1 MDKEMAD
8 KPVGRSTFFEIFK
21 TQCSES
27 DLGPISLNWFEE
39 LSLEASPYESKM
51 LDKTEYRTGWLDQST
66 FKTPKG
72 KLSVYSQLASTP
84 MIFKEQ
90 STTLRLL
97 PSPVQDLGQKR
108 IGAGQESL
116 TNKEH
121 RTSPCIMKTKMDQ
134 ANEISVSPFDT
145 CLNTRSSV
153 LRSSFRTPQKN
164 IVPVAYGSLFC
175 SPKLLEVKTPKCIS
189 ESLGAEVDPD
199 MSWSSSLA
207 TPPTLGTTE
216 IIAKEND
223 SLSGSKEHDDRIAKV
238 LHNFY
243 NCTSPEKNGIN
254 MESTPEIVKLNAESD
269 VKDCELEKMLDG
281 SFGETSSFQDP
292 SHIPDKAAVDSLAFN
307 ALKDGEKCEATEDMP
322 NGKEDVLCVCL
333 SSSKPG
339 NLQKVK
345 TDLHSKKKHLDKMK
359 AAELQEIDGVTGNFR
374 DVRLMKCERELDFP
388 RCKLF
393 AADASNNRMQMP
405 SENQKFTNLHVPSSL
420 TSEWSQ
426 LDLSGLDSV
435 ELERKSSSDICSQ
448 VNLCNKKNSQDK
460 LAHSLDTSTNF
471 STLETPLLNAMEGQ
485 KWLNINFSENMD
497 DEIKMY
503 ENNSISETSPRC
515 SASASVQ
522 DLNLVKGCAT
532 ETVSKVSCFDCR
544 TFMETANFAE
554 YSVIHDNCFPKH
566 LKEISQFSIT
576 DAASHPL
583 LYNVSTS
590 NIHDSLTW
598 STSNDDSSKRSGLK
612 SINVLPSLKKR
623 SKKFLYTLNET
634 VLYKEGKIQKD
645 LSTES
650 LIHSALSHSEF
661 VSHTF
666 KGSDAVSKDDQDLPV
681 LSTEGKCLLSETEE
695 KSVSSKYATK
705 TDIANNSSAS
715 SFNNELVHH
724 ELKDV
729 VKNNREEHQ
738 PVTSDMASTWR
749 DYLVDASNTNAGPS
763 IKHKVLVTA
772 CFFTTKYSKM
782 DFGRTIQSPK
792 KDVLAG
798 NTNTNLNATVAP
810 QQGPQCRQTSSD
822 NDHLIE
828 FELEPVSMTNC
839 NCSNSLSEINLDK
852 NNSDSIRCNRNTSA
866 KENYATN
873 KLPIHECK
881 GIINSPLKIQSYKNS
896 STMLKGGNKM
906 DGGSFLKVTADNR
919 ETESAENDENKFQT
933 ADNKNI
939 VGVESGN
946 KVLDRTDLSSLPVV
960 ISEKSTLPL
969 LQDVPAFSAQE
980 SVSTKAQKARLVLL
994 SKKGPEPNAEIKHR
1008 IMKAVEYPLKCTASD
1023 NNINSVTSLCFNKRA
1038 KENSENKEKWLGH
1051 ASFSAHSLKQRFDG
1065 FQTASNKQIKL
1076 SENSITRSKM
1086 LFKDMEDECLKDLS
1100 TDGIKSISN
1109 KVTSENKISSVLENK
1124 LDTDSSPS
1132 FDSQAGLVEFNNP
1145 HCILFK
1151 SMHSSFQNLP
1161 KNQQQLREQNQTLTA
1176 SQEAE
1181 ITELSNILEET
1192 GSQFEFTQFRNSVTQ
1207 NNASELYVSV
1217 GTSEMINSKNISGLC
1232 KNSDSVDDFETE
1244 VKISDNFLS
1253 KCADTESK
1261 MVGNKKEDNFNL
1273 QKYNCEEVA
1282 SNLHAN
1288 ENRML
1293 CIPIFSIPMQEK
1305 CSNLEGFCSA
1315 GGKKIHISNKA
1326 LTRATKLFS
1335 DLDDGSEML
1344 KFTEINTKSRCSNK
1358 CMSSNWNVSRCP
1370 TEKGNCCATNLKD
1383 TQVASEHTSQN
1394 NQIHMENKPK
1404 NDGENIHIIG
1414 STEVNNLKDNAQYS
1428 ALEMGNSLP
1437 SSESHAQSLKILQQL
1452 PNQGDT
1458 QVKSNSQE
1466 VLSDLTCFGEAAKT
1480 EEMFTLNILDEI
1492 EQLDHNTKEQKISSG
1507 HKCLSQNFQT
1517 VTNISVSEA
1526 LLDEAPH
1533 LLPETYAEKE
1543 LNKVVSILNRQMTN
1557 SISKE
1562 GADTISVQKSIN
1574 MNQDETKM
1582 CFDHYQ
1588 INIQQDKDFKI
1599 KDTMQTNVIGFHTA
1613 SGKKITTAD
1622 ESLAKAKL
1630 FFAEENIFF
1639 ENEDNGNFEDP
1650 EIQSLNEKK
1659 GNKTFVGDC
1668 ELFLEN
1674 TANCIEEKL
1683 DLTDNPVSKK
1693 PGKDAFKLIVQSSST
1708 EKTVREN
1715 LSLESSVLA
1724 NLANEPEK
1732 YAEAFYSKRPIA
1744 VDFGNLDSE
1753 FYTESRKSV
1762 VSKVSVFET
1771 ESFGERKLEHSSRK
1785 SDASKHT
1792 LLVSSTDQT
1801 TDMHVTQVSH
1811 TSVENPVHENAQSI
1825 LTVKDDKNKCHDCF
1839 YVSLGNLSD
1848 SSSFV
1853 KCHTKQSECQNSND
1867 TCHIINCVSEN
1878 IPNTCQEQPL
1888 TSLSSDKNSFISF
1901 KDTFH
1906 NKSCINPK
1914 NDLKLLGAEN
1924 TLKISATKVESS
1936 FSKPLKDGPFV
1947 FSTAKGKTVTVSED
1961 ALKRVRQLFPE
1972 NPDNPIKQN
1981 IKTKLEI
1988 NRVDVT
1994 TDRLKTFENTNCP
2007 IFNNSVNVEKTEMDN
2022 VSTVHF
2028 PNANKNSH
2036 KDKQTLYQK
2045 RNTSPDL
2052 GSETSLQS
2060 LSFQMKNKLSGIYK
2074 SPKKLNHP
2082 GDFPAG
2088 NLGFF
2093 STASGKHVQLS
2104 EDSLKKARQ
2113 LFFEMENNSLDGQ
2126 QSILD
2131 MKYGYKVS
2139 SVGGKIGKGGTASAS
2154 VLVNMELVKSQEKN
2168 PPNPELIL
2176 SPPFGFSTA
2185 SGKKVLVSENA
2196 LHKVTG
2202 IVRDFDNIASTKCCY
2217 ADHVNSMQDSG
2228 SAIKTS
2234 VNYVGKAKAGVEIK
2248 NSRIQETCNKET
2260 DLSGISHETK
2270 PLENICSKSL
2280 GLTHSEED
2288 KHLTLLK
2295 NAFMLKDSCSSK
2307 NEHQRMGK
2315 NSKVVLCSTPTK
2327 PKQGVY
2333 LTCSQI
2339 PENYLE
2345 TEVVES
2351 AKALME
2357 DCDLTD
2363 YELQNSTKKSLLAC
2377 RKMDKNFPL
2386 NMRMGKRRMAEQISV
2401 EEPPIKRKLLPEF
2414 DRTKDPH
2421 KSLNASKSTPDGTIK
2436 DRRKFIYRVPLK
2448 PVTCSPFSATK
2459 VRQEVRNPN
2468 FTLPDQ
2474 NFKGFIS
2481 KSDTSSSSISS
2492 CFTPLSKTSAEKSEK
2507 TKNLDI
2513 QSKTAKFFV
2522 PPFKT
2527 KLDDLA
2533 DEKLGNKT
2541 LDSLT
2546 NSNVNVDKE
2555 QKDALVQQSTGEG
2568 EAYQS
2573 DERDCTKHAA
2583 ARNLG
2588 NDGADLTNMITNLQ
2602 QARNLQEMRI
2612 RKKYRQNIRPQP
2624 GSLYIMKTSAVKR
2637 ISLKAAVENNS
2648 LHIYSTEQ
2656 LYMYGVSKH
2665 CIQVNS
2671 INAESFEFLIQD
2683 FFSEEY
2689 FLAGHG
2695 VQLADGGWLIP
2706 TDEGRAGK
2714 NEFYRALCDTPGV
2727 DPKLITDAWVYNH
2740 YRWIVWKLAA
2750 MEVSFPQEFASRCLT
2765 PERVLLQLKYRYDL
2779 EVDKSKRS
2787 AIKKIM
2793 ERDDT
2798 AARTLVL
2805 CISKIISLSPN
2816 TSENPATKSRFKNN
2830 KDSAI
2835 IEVTDSWYSIRA
2847 VLDLPLKVLLQRRR
2861 LTVGQKIIVH
2871 GAELVGSQNACT
2883 PLEAP
2888 DTLMLKWMEKK
2899 PTGSYVFRN
2908 NRAEEREAAKHA
2920 ENQQKHLE
2928 ALFAK
2933 IQAEYEQNEGKTR
2946 KRVLRSCALTRQQIQ
2961 TLQDGAELYE
2971 AIQNSPDPGYM
2982 EGYLSE
2988 EQLRALNTHRR
2999 MLNDKK
3005 QAQIQA
3011 EFKKALESVEQE
3023 EHGYSIREVSTV
3035 WKLRVVDYRKQEK
3048 VKVVMLNIWRPLSDV
3063 FSQLKEGNR
3072 YRIYQ
3077 LATSESKGKLDA
3089 ANVQLTATKK
3099 TQYLQLSASQ
3109 EILLEIY
3116 IPRNAVLFS
3125 KLLDLSFQP
3134 ACGEV
3139 DLVGFVISVNKST
3152 GFSTLVY
3159 LSDENLNLVAIKI
3172 WMDLKQLAVEDII
3185 KPCTLISASNIQWQS
3200 ANFRLEIPTLFAGD
3214 LSLFSANPKEG
3225 CLQERFNELK
3235 NTIENVNSFC
3245 NDAKCKLM
3253 NLLQTNGPQV
3263 NNLNKECGLSFLS
3276 PSQKSNLCVGNKN
3289 HTSFPNSEMKYQSP
3303 LSVSKPDVKLAPQG
3317 LAKMTPHTPN
3327 ENHPKNCKKRKA
3339 MDLLSQI
3346 PPPPPLT
3353 PVCSVV
3359 SPSLKKAFQ
3368 PPRSSDFQCSKL
3380 LKGTNHNSLH
3390 ITTLTRSNEITP
3402 LAETD
3407 LIADEELAMINTQAL
3422 LCNLPKE
3429 KKTDYTEKTISAAS
3443 RDSLDHLVHD
3453 NSPMSAAGT
3462 NALQNSTE
3470 GTEALEKDTSKTENL
3485 FTVPKKLQRHKKRKH
3500 Y

>member
-1 MDKEMAD
+1 MDNEMAN
-8 KPVGRSTFFEIFK
+8 KPVGRSIFFEIFK

-39 LSLEASPYESKM
+39 LSLEAPPYESKM
-51 LDKTEYRTGWLDQST
+51 LEEPEYQTGWLDQST

-72 KLSVYSQLASTP
+72 KLSLYSQLASTP
-84 MIFKEQ
+84 MIFKEH

-108 IGAGQESL
+108 IGAGKESL
-116 TNKEH
+116 ANKEH
-121 RTSPCIMKTKMDQ
+121 RTSPCIMKTKVDQ
-134 ANEISVSPFDT
+134 ANEISLSRFDT
-145 CLNTRSSV
+145 CLNTRSPV

-164 IVPVAYGSLFC
+164 MVPVAYGSLFC

-207 TPPTLGTTE
+207 TPPTLGATE

-243 NCTSPEKNGIN
+243 NHTSPEKNDIN
-254 MESTPEIVKLNAESD
+254 MESTPKIVNLNAESD
-269 VKDCELEKMLDG
+269 VKDCELEKVLDG
-281 SFGETSSFQDP
+281 SFGETNGFQDP
-292 SHIPDKAAVDSLAFN
+292 SPIPDKAAVNLLAFN
-307 ALKDGEKCEATEDMP
+307 ALQDGEKCEATEDMP
-322 NGKEDVLCVCL
+322 NGEEDVLSICL
-333 SSSKPG
+333 TGSKPG

-359 AAELQEIDGVTGNFR
+359 AAELQETNRVTGNFR
-374 DVRLMKCERELDFP
+374 DVCLMKRERELDFP

-393 AADASNNRMQMP
+393 AANASNNRMQMP

-426 LDLSGLDSV
+426 LDLSSLDS
-435 ELERKSSSDICSQ
+435 ELLR
-448 VNLCNKKNSQDK
+448 
-460 LAHSLDTSTNF
+460 
-471 STLETPLLNAMEGQ
+471 
-485 KWLNINFSENMD
+485 
-497 DEIKMY
+497 
-503 ENNSISETSPRC
+503 
-515 SASASVQ
+515 
-522 DLNLVKGCAT
+522 
-532 ETVSKVSCFDCR
+532 
-544 TFMETANFAE
+544 
-554 YSVIHDNCFPKH
+554 
-566 LKEISQFSIT
+566 
-576 DAASHPL
+576 AAS
-583 LYNVSTS
+583 
-590 NIHDSLTW
+590 
-598 STSNDDSSKRSGLK
+598 
-612 SINVLPSLKKR
+612 
-623 SKKFLYTLNET
+623 
-634 VLYKEGKIQKD
+634 
-645 LSTES
+645 ES
-650 LIHSALSHSEF
+650 A
-661 VSHTF
+661 
-666 KGSDAVSKDDQDLPV
+666 
-681 LSTEGKCLLSETEE
+681 EGKCLLSDTE
-695 KSVSSKYATK
+695 KNSVSSKYATK
-705 TDIANNSSAS
+705 TDVANNSSTS
-715 SFNNELVHH
+715 SFNNGLVHH

-749 DYLVDASNTNAGPS
+749 EYLVDASNTNAVSS

-772 CFFTTKYSKM
+772 CLFTTKYSKM
-782 DFGRTIQSPK
+782 DFGRTIHVVQSPIR
-792 KDVLAG
+792 DVEDR
-798 NTNTNLNATVAP
+798 NTNINLNVTVAP

-822 NDHLIE
+822 NEHLIE

-839 NCSNSLSEINLDK
+839 NCSNSLSEINLDI
-852 NNSDSIRCNRNTSA
+852 NNSNSICCNRNIST
-866 KENYATN
+866 KENDATD
-873 KLPIHECK
+873 KLPVHECK
-881 GIINSPLKIQSYKNS
+881 GIINSPFEIQSCTNS
-896 STMLKGGNKM
+896 STMLKGGNKT
-906 DGGSFLKVTADNR
+906 DGISFLKVTADNQK
-919 ETESAENDENKFQT
+919 TESAENDENKFQT
-933 ADNKNI
+933 AANKNI

-946 KVLDRTDLSSLPVV
+946 KVLDCKDLSSLREV
-960 ISEKSTLPL
+960 ISEKSMLPL

-994 SKKGPEPNAEIKHR
+994 SKKGPEPNAEDKHH
-1008 IMKAVEYPLKCTASD
+1008 IMKALEFPLKCTASD
-1023 NNINSVTSLCFNKRA
+1023 NNLNSITSLCFNRKA
-1038 KENSENKEKWLGH
+1038 EENSENNKEKWLGH
-1051 ASFSAHSLKQRFDG
+1051 ASFSVHSLKRRFDG

-1076 SENSITRSKM
+1076 SENSITRGKM
-1086 LFKDMEDECLKDLS
+1086 LFRDIEDECLKDLS
-1100 TDGIKSISN
+1100 TDGIKNISN
-1109 KVTSENKISSVLENK
+1109 KVTSRNKISSVLENK
-1124 LDTDSSPS
+1124 LDTNSSPS
-1132 FDSQAGLVEFNNP
+1132 FDSQAGLFEFNNP
-1145 HCILFK
+1145 HSLLFK
-1151 SMHSSFQNLP
+1151 SIHSSFQNLP
-1161 KNQQQLREQNQTLTA
+1161 KNQQQFPEQNQTLTA

-1192 GSQFEFTQFRNSVTQ
+1192 GSQFEFTQFRNSVPQ
-1207 NNASELYVSV
+1207 NNASELSVSV
-1217 GTSEMINSKNISGLC
+1217 DTSEMINSKNISGVW
-1232 KNSDSVDDFETE
+1232 KNSDSVDDFETK

-1253 KCADTESK
+1253 KCADTESN
-1261 MVGNKKEDNFNL
+1261 MVGNKKEDSFNL
-1273 QKYNCEEVA
+1273 QKYNCEEVV

-1288 ENRML
+1288 ENRMH
-1293 CIPIFSIPMQEK
+1293 CIPIFSVPMQEK
-1305 CSNLEGFCSA
+1305 CSNLESFCSA

-1335 DLDDGSEML
+1335 DLDDDGKML
-1344 KFTEINTKSRCSNK
+1344 KFTEINTKSRCSNR
-1358 CMSSNWNVSRCP
+1358 CMSSNWNVSRCL
-1370 TEKGNCCATNLKD
+1370 TEEGNYCVTSLKD
-1383 TQVASEHTSQN
+1383 TEVDSEHTSQN
-1394 NQIHMENKPK
+1394 NQKHMENKPK
-1404 NDGENIHIIG
+1404 NDGENIRIIG
-1414 STEVNNLKDNAQYS
+1414 STEINNLKDNAQYS
-1428 ALEMGNSLP
+1428 VREMGNSLP
-1437 SSESHAQSLKILQQL
+1437 PSESHAQSLNILQQL
-1452 PNQGDT
+1452 PNQGDI

-1466 VLSDLTCFGEAAKT
+1466 GLSDLTCFGEAAKT

-1492 EQLDHNTKEQKISSG
+1492 EQLDHNTKEQKISPG
-1507 HKCLSQNFQT
+1507 HKCLSQHFQT
-1517 VTNISVSEA
+1517 IANISVSEA

-1543 LNKVVSILNRQMTN
+1543 LDNVLSNLNRQMTY
-1557 SISKE
+1557 SISKK
-1562 GADTISVQKSIN
+1562 GTDTISVQKSTN
-1574 MNQDETKM
+1574 MNQDKTKM
-1582 CFDHYQ
+1582 FLDHYQ

-1599 KDTMQTNVIGFHTA
+1599 KDTIQNNVTGFRTA

-1622 ESLAKAKL
+1622 ESLAKVKQ
-1630 FFAEENIFF
+1630 FFAEENMFF
-1639 ENEDNGNFEDP
+1639 ENEHNGSFEDP
-1650 EIQSLNEKK
+1650 EILSLNEKK
-1659 GNKTFVGDC
+1659 GNKKAFVGDC
-1668 ELFLEN
+1668 ELFMEN
-1674 TANCIEEKL
+1674 TAKCIEEKL
-1683 DLTDNPVSKK
+1683 DLTDNLVSKK
-1693 PGKDAFKLIVQSSST
+1693 PGKDAFKLVVQSSSI
-1708 EKTVREN
+1708 EKRVREN

-1724 NLANEPEK
+1724 NLASEPEK

-1753 FYTESRKSV
+1753 FYTESGKNAI
-1762 VSKVSVFET
+1762 SKVSLFET
-1771 ESFGERKLEHSSRK
+1771 ESFGERELQNSSRK

-1792 LLVSSTDQT
+1792 LLISSTDKT

-1811 TSVENPVHENAQSI
+1811 APGENPIHENAQNI

-1839 YVSLGNLSD
+1839 YISLGNFSD
-1848 SSSFV
+1848 GNSFV
-1853 KCHTKQSECQNSND
+1853 KCHTKGSDNQNSND
-1867 TCHIINCVSEN
+1867 TCHIINCFSEN
-1878 IPNTCQEQPL
+1878 IPNICQEQPL
-1888 TSLSSDKNSFISF
+1888 TSLSSDKNNVINF
-1901 KDTFH
+1901 KDIFPNT
-1906 NKSCINPK
+1906 SCINRK
-1914 NDLKLLGAEN
+1914 NDLKLLDAEN
-1924 TLKISATKVESS
+1924 TLKISATKVEGSV
-1936 FSKPLKDGPFV
+1936 SKPLKDGPFV

-1972 NPDNPIKQN
+1972 NPDNPAKQN

-1988 NRVDVT
+1988 NQVVT
-1994 TDRLKTFENTNCP
+1994 TDCLKTFENTNCP
-2007 IFNNSVNVEKTEMDN
+2007 TFNNSVNVKKTETDN
-2022 VSTVHF
+2022 VSTSHF
-2028 PNANKNSH
+2028 PNATKNNH
-2036 KDKQTLYQK
+2036 KDKRTLYQK
-2045 RNTSPDL
+2045 RNTSADL
-2052 GSETSLQS
+2052 GSETSPQS
-2060 LSFQMKNKLSGIYK
+2060 LSFQMKNKFSGIHK
-2074 SPKKLNHP
+2074 SNKLNHP

-2113 LFFEMENNSLDGQ
+2113 LFFEMENNSLDEQ

-2131 MKYGYKVS
+2131 MKCGYKVS
-2139 SVGGKIGKGGTASAS
+2139 SVGEKIGKGGTASAS
-2154 VLVNMELVKSQEKN
+2154 VLVNIELVKSQEKN

-2202 IVRDFDNIASTKCCY
+2202 ILKDFDNIASSKCCY
-2217 ADHVNSMQDSG
+2217 ADQVNSMQDSG

-2234 VNYVGKAKAGVEIK
+2234 INYVGMAKAGVEIK
-2248 NSRIQETCNKET
+2248 NSRIQETHNKET
-2260 DLSGISHETK
+2260 DLPGISPDETK
-2270 PLENICSKSL
+2270 PLENICSKPL
-2280 GLTHSEED
+2280 GPSHSEED

-2295 NAFMLKDSCSSK
+2295 NAFMLKESCFSK
-2307 NEHQRMGK
+2307 NEQQRMGK
-2315 NSKVVLCSTPTK
+2315 NSKAVLCSTPTK
-2327 PKQGVY
+2327 PKWGVY
-2333 LTCSQI
+2333 LACSQV

-2363 YELQNSTKKSLLAC
+2363 YELQNSTKKCLLAC

-2386 NMRMGKRRMAEQISV
+2386 NMRIGKRCMAEQISV
-2401 EEPPIKRKLLPEF
+2401 EEPPIKRQLLPEF

-2436 DRRKFIYRVPLK
+2436 DRRKFIYHVPLK

-2459 VRQEVRNPN
+2459 VRQEVRNLH

-2474 NFKGFIS
+2474 NFKGSIS
-2481 KSDTSSSSISS
+2481 KSDSSSSSISS

-2546 NSNVNVDKE
+2546 NSNMNVDKE
-2555 QKDALVQQSTGEG
+2555 QKDALVQQNTGQG

-2573 DERDCTKHAA
+2573 DERDCTNHAA

-2588 NDGADLTNMITNLQ
+2588 NNGADLTNMITNLH

-2612 RKKYRQNIRPQP
+2612 GKKYRQNIQPQP

-2656 LYMYGVSKH
+2656 LYMYGVSKS

-2695 VQLADGGWLIP
+2695 VQLGDGGWLIP
-2706 TDEGRAGK
+2706 TEEGRAGK

-2805 CISKIISLSPN
+2805 CISKVISLSPN
-2816 TSENPATKSRFKNN
+2816 TSENPATKTRFENN
-2830 KDSAI
+2830 KDAAI

-2861 LTVGQKIIVH
+2861 LTIGQKIIVH

-2888 DTLMLKWMEKK
+2888 DTLMLKISANGTRRARWYAKLGFHRDPRPFPLSLSSLFSDGGTVGCIDIVIQRAYPLQWMEKK
-2899 PTGSYVFRN
+2899 TTGSYVFRN

-2933 IQAEYEQNEGKTR
+2933 IQAEYEENEGKTR
-2946 KRVLRSCALTRQQIQ
+2946 KRVLRSCALTKQQIQ

-3011 EFKKALESVEQE
+3011 EFKKALESIEQQ
-3023 EHGYSIREVSTV
+3023 EHGYSVREVSTV

-3063 FSQLKEGNR
+3063 FSLLKEGNR

-3077 LATSESKGKLDA
+3077 LATSESKSKLDT

-3099 TQYLQLSASQ
+3099 TQFLQLSASQ
-3109 EILLEIY
+3109 EMLLEIY

-3139 DLVGFVISVNKST
+3139 DLVGFIVSVNKST
-3152 GFSTLVY
+3152 GFTTLVY

-3200 ANFRLEIPTLFAGD
+3200 ANFSLEIPTLFAGD
-3214 LSLFSANPKEG
+3214 LSLFSTNPKEG

-3245 NDAKCKLM
+3245 SDAKCKLM

-3263 NNLNKECGLSFLS
+3263 NNLNKECGLSLLS
-3276 PSQKSNLCVGNKN
+3276 PSQKSSLCVGNKN

-3303 LSVSKPDVKLAPQG
+3303 LSVSKPDMKLAPQG

-3327 ENHPKNCKKRKA
+3327 EDYPKNCKKRKA

-3353 PVCSVV
+3353 PVYSIV

-3368 PPRSSDFQCSKL
+3368 PPRSSDFQCSKSS
-3380 LKGTNHNSLH
+3380 KGTNHDTVH
-3390 ITTLTRSNEITP
+3390 ITALKRSNEITP
-3402 LAETD
+3402 LTETD

-3443 RDSLDHLVHD
+3443 RDSSDHLVHG

-3462 NALQNSTE
+3462 NTSQNSTE
-3470 GTEALEKDTSKTENL
+3470 GTGALEKETSKTESS
-3485 FTVPKKLQRHKKRKH
+3485 FTVPKKLQRRKKRK
-3500 Y
+3500 YY

>member
-1 MDKEMAD
+1 MDKEMAN

-21 TQCSES
+21 TQCSKS

-51 LDKTEYRTGWLDQST
+51 LDETEYRTGWLDPST

-108 IGAGQESL
+108 IGAGKESL
-116 TNKEH
+116 ANKEH

-134 ANEISVSPFDT
+134 ANEIPVSPFDT

-153 LRSSFRTPQKN
+153 LRSSFRTPQKS

-243 NCTSPEKNGIN
+243 NHTSPEKNGIN

-281 SFGETSSFQDP
+281 SFGETSGFQDP
-292 SHIPDKAAVDSLAFN
+292 SHIPDKAAVNSLAFN

-322 NGKEDVLCVCL
+322 NGEEDVLCVRL
-333 SSSKPG
+333 TSSKPG

-345 TDLHSKKKHLDKMK
+345 TDLRSKKKHLDKMK
-359 AAELQEIDGVTGNFR
+359 AAELQETDGVTGNFR
-374 DVRLMKCERELDFP
+374 DVRLRKCERELDFP

-393 AADASNNRMQMP
+393 AADTSNSRMQMP

-426 LDLSGLDSV
+426 LDLSGLDS
-435 ELERKSSSDICSQ
+435 E
-448 VNLCNKKNSQDK
+448 
-460 LAHSLDTSTNF
+460 
-471 STLETPLLNAMEGQ
+471 
-485 KWLNINFSENMD
+485 
-497 DEIKMY
+497 
-503 ENNSISETSPRC
+503 
-515 SASASVQ
+515 
-522 DLNLVKGCAT
+522 
-532 ETVSKVSCFDCR
+532 
-544 TFMETANFAE
+544 
-554 YSVIHDNCFPKH
+554 
-566 LKEISQFSIT
+566 
-576 DAASHPL
+576 
-583 LYNVSTS
+583 
-590 NIHDSLTW
+590 
-598 STSNDDSSKRSGLK
+598 
-612 SINVLPSLKKR
+612 
-623 SKKFLYTLNET
+623 
-634 VLYKEGKIQKD
+634 
-645 LSTES
+645 
-650 LIHSALSHSEF
+650 
-661 VSHTF
+661 
-666 KGSDAVSKDDQDLPV
+666 LPV
-681 LSTEGKCLLSETEE
+681 LSAEGKCLLSETEE

-705 TDIANNSSAS
+705 TDVANNSSTS
-715 SFNNELVHH
+715 SFNNGLVHH

-729 VKNNREEHQ
+729 VKNKREEHR

-749 DYLVDASNTNAGPS
+749 DYLVDASNTNAVPS

-782 DFGRTIQSPK
+782 DFGRTIPSPK
-792 KDVLAG
+792 KDVVDG
-798 NTNTNLNATVAP
+798 NTNINLNVTVAP

-828 FELEPVSMTNC
+828 FELEPVSVTNC

-852 NNSDSIRCNRNTSA
+852 NNSNSIHCNRSTST
-866 KENYATN
+866 KVNDATN

-896 STMLKGGNKM
+896 STVLKGGNKT
-906 DGGSFLKVTADNR
+906 DGGLFLKVTADNQ

-933 ADNKNI
+933 AANKNI

-946 KVLDRTDLSSLPVV
+946 KVLDLTDLSSLPEV

-994 SKKGPEPNAEIKHR
+994 SKKGPEPNAEDKHH
-1008 IMKAVEYPLKCTASD
+1008 IMKAVEFPLKCTASD
-1023 NNINSVTSLCFNKRA
+1023 NNINSITSLCFNKKA
-1038 KENSENKEKWLGH
+1038 KENSENREKWLGH

-1065 FQTASNKQIKL
+1065 FRTASNKQIKL

-1086 LFKDMEDECLKDLS
+1086 LFKDIEDECLKDLS

-1109 KVTSENKISSVLENK
+1109 KVASKSKISSVLENK
-1124 LDTDSSPS
+1124 LDTNSSS
-1132 FDSQAGLVEFNNP
+1132 SSDSQAGLAEFNNP

-1161 KNQQQLREQNQTLTA
+1161 ENQQQLPEQNRTLTA

-1207 NNASELYVSV
+1207 NNASELSVSV
-1217 GTSEMINSKNISGLC
+1217 GTSEMINSKNISGVC

-1288 ENRML
+1288 ENRMH
-1293 CIPIFSIPMQEK
+1293 CIPIFSIPVQETF
-1305 CSNLEGFCSA
+1305 SNLEGFCSA

-1370 TEKGNCCATNLKD
+1370 TEEGNCCATSLKD
-1383 TQVASEHTSQN
+1383 TQVASEQTSQN
-1394 NQIHMENKPK
+1394 NQKHMENKPK

-1428 ALEMGNSLP
+1428 VLEMGNSLP

-1466 VLSDLTCFGEAAKT
+1466 GLSDLTCFGEAAKT

-1533 LLPETYAEKE
+1533 LLPEPYAEKE
-1543 LNKVVSILNRQMTN
+1543 LNNVFSILNRQMTN

-1562 GADTISVQKSIN
+1562 GTDTISVQKSTN

-1588 INIQQDKDFKI
+1588 INIRQDRDFKI
-1599 KDTMQTNVIGFHTA
+1599 KDTMQNSVTGFHTA
-1613 SGKKITTAD
+1613 SDKKITTAD
-1622 ESLAKAKL
+1622 ESLAEAKL

-1639 ENEDNGNFEDP
+1639 ENEHNGNFEDP

-1668 ELFLEN
+1668 ELFMEN
-1674 TANCIEEKL
+1674 TAKCIEEKL

-1715 LSLESSVLA
+1715 LSLESNVLA

-1753 FYTESRKSV
+1753 FYTESGKNV
-1762 VSKVSVFET
+1762 VSKVSLLET
-1771 ESFGERKLEHSSRK
+1771 ESFGERELENSSRK

-1801 TDMHVTQVSH
+1801 TDTHVTQVSH
-1811 TSVENPVHENAQSI
+1811 TSIENPVHENAQSI

-1839 YVSLGNLSD
+1839 YKSLGNFSD
-1848 SSSFV
+1848 SSFV
-1853 KCHTKQSECQNSND
+1853 KCHTKGADCENSND
-1867 TCHIINCVSEN
+1867 MCHIINCVSEN
-1878 IPNTCQEQPL
+1878 IPNTCREQPL
-1888 TSLSSDKNSFISF
+1888 TSLSSDKNNFISF

-1906 NKSCINPK
+1906 NKSWINPK

-1936 FSKPLKDGPFV
+1936 VSKPLKDGPFV

-1972 NPDNPIKQN
+1972 NPDNPAKQN

-1988 NRVDVT
+1988 NQVDVT
-1994 TDRLKTFENTNCP
+1994 TDCLKTFENTNCP
-2007 IFNNSVNVEKTEMDN
+2007 TFNNSVNVEKTEMDN
-2022 VSTVHF
+2022 VSTIHF
-2028 PNANKNSH
+2028 PNANKNNH

-2045 RNTSPDL
+2045 RNASADL
-2052 GSETSLQS
+2052 GSEPSSQS
-2060 LSFQMKNKLSGIYK
+2060 LSFQMKNKFSGIYK

-2113 LFFEMENNSLDGQ
+2113 LFFEMENNSLDEQ

-2131 MKYGYKVS
+2131 MKCGYKVS
-2139 SVGGKIGKGGTASAS
+2139 SVGEKIGKGGTASAS
-2154 VLVNMELVKSQEKN
+2154 VLVNTELVKSQGKN

-2196 LHKVTG
+2196 FHKVTG
-2202 IVRDFDNIASTKCCY
+2202 ILRDFDNIASTKCCY
-2217 ADHVNSMQDSG
+2217 ADHINSMQGSG

-2234 VNYVGKAKAGVEIK
+2234 VNYVGMAKAGVEIK

-2260 DLSGISHETK
+2260 DLPGISHETK
-2270 PLENICSKSL
+2270 PLENICNKPL
-2280 GLTHSEED
+2280 GSPHSEED

-2295 NAFMLKDSCSSK
+2295 NAFMLKESCSSK

-2315 NSKVVLCSTPTK
+2315 NSKVVLCSTLTK

-2377 RKMDKNFPL
+2377 RKMDKNFQL

-2401 EEPPIKRKLLPEF
+2401 EPPIKRQLLPEF

-2436 DRRKFIYRVPLK
+2436 DRRKFIYHVPLK

-2533 DEKLGNKT
+2533 DEKLDNKT

-2546 NSNVNVDKE
+2546 NSNMNVDKE
-2555 QKDALVQQSTGEG
+2555 QKDALVQQNTGEG

-2588 NDGADLTNMITNLQ
+2588 NDGADLTNMITNLH

-2612 RKKYRQNIRPQP
+2612 GKKFRQNIQPQP
-2624 GSLYIMKTSAVKR
+2624 GSLYIMKTSTVKR

-2689 FLAGHG
+2689 FLSGHG

-2805 CISKIISLSPN
+2805 CISKVISLSPN

-2830 KDSAI
+2830 KDAAI
-2835 IEVTDSWYSIRA
+2835 IEVTDSWYSIKA
-2847 VLDLPLKVLLQRRR
+2847 VLDLPLKMLLQRRR

-2888 DTLMLKWMEKK
+2888 DTLMLKISANSTRRARWYAKLGFHQDPRPFPLSLSSLFSDGGTVGCIDIVIQRAYPLQWMEKK
-2899 PTGSYVFRN
+2899 PTGSCVFRN
-2908 NRAEEREAAKHA
+2908 NRAEEREAVKHA

-2988 EQLRALNTHRR
+2988 EQLRALNTHRQ

-3005 QAQIQA
+3005 QTQIQA
-3011 EFKKALESVEQE
+3011 EFKKALESIEQE
-3023 EHGYSIREVSTV
+3023 EHGYSIREVCTV

-3048 VKVVMLNIWRPLSDV
+3048 VKAVMLNIWRPLSDV

-3077 LATSESKGKLDA
+3077 LATSESKTKLDT

-3099 TQYLQLSASQ
+3099 TQYLQLLASQ

-3125 KLLDLSFQP
+3125 RLLDLSFQP

-3139 DLVGFVISVNKST
+3139 DLVGFVVSVNKST
-3152 GFSTLVY
+3152 GFTTLVY

-3245 NDAKCKLM
+3245 NDAKRKLM
-3253 NLLQTNGPQV
+3253 NLLQINGSQV
-3263 NNLNKECGLSFLS
+3263 TNLNKECGLSFLS
-3276 PSQKSNLCVGNKN
+3276 PSQKSSLCVGNKN

-3353 PVCSVV
+3353 PVYSVV

-3390 ITTLTRSNEITP
+3390 ITALTRSNEITP

-3429 KKTDYTEKTISAAS
+3429 KKTDYKEKTISAAS
-3443 RDSLDHLVHD
+3443 RDSSDHLVRD

-3462 NALQNSTE
+3462 NASQNSTE

-3485 FTVPKKLQRHKKRKH
+3485 FTVPKKLQRRKKRK
-3500 Y
+3500 YY